1 MKMAKLS
8 KRMKTISS
16 LIRPDEIYSLQS
28 AIDLLK
34 EVPSVKFDQSLEIS
48 LKLGVDPR
56 KTDQSVRGTV
66 SLPHGTGKI
75 MRVLVFAKGDK
86 ALEATEAGAEFVGFD
101 EYFEKVRGGWT
112 DFDAVVATPDM
123 MREVGKLGKILGPRN
138 LMPSPKAGSVTNQVG
153 DAVTKI
159 KAGRVEFKL
168 DASALINGLSGK
180 LSFNNQALVENVRSF
195 IRAVLRAK
203 PAAAKGQFMKHLT
216 ISSTMGPGISVDLKE
231 LAASI

>member
-1 MKMAKLS
+1 MAKLS
-8 KRMKTISS
+8 KRMKAIGSS
-16 LIRPDEIYSLQS
+16 IRLDETYPLER
-28 AIDLLK
+28 AIELLK
-34 EVPSVKFDQSLEIS
+34 AAPPVKFDQSLEVS

-56 KTDQSVRGTV
+56 KTDQGVRGTV
-66 SLPHGTGKI
+66 SLPHGTGKA

-86 ALEATEAGAEFVGFD
+86 ALEAVEAGAEFVGFE
-101 EYFEKVRGGWT
+101 EYFERVRTGWT

-138 LMPSPKAGSVTNQVG
+138 LMPSPKAGSVTNQVA

-180 LSFNNQALVENVRSF
+180 LSFSSQSLVENVRSF
-195 IRAVLRAK
+195 MRAVLRAK
-203 PAAAKGQFMKHLT
+203 PAAAKGQYMKHLT
-216 ISSTMGPGISVDLKE
+216 ISSTMGPGLSIDLKE
-231 LAASI
+231 LSASI

>member
-1 MKMAKLS
+1 MKA
-8 KRMKTISS
+8 IGSS
-16 LIRPDEIYSLQS
+16 IRLDETYPLEK
-28 AIDLLK
+28 AIELLK
-34 EVPSVKFDQSLEIS
+34 ATPPVKFDQSLEVS

-56 KTDQSVRGTV
+56 KTDQGVRGTV
-66 SLPHGTGKI
+66 SLPHGTGKA

-86 ALEATEAGAEFVGFD
+86 ALEAVNAGAEFVGFD
-101 EYFEKVRGGWT
+101 EYFERVRNGWT

-138 LMPSPKAGSVTNQVG
+138 LMPSPKAGSVTNQVA

-180 LSFNNQALVENVRSF
+180 LSFSSQSLSENVRSF
-195 IRAVLRAK
+195 VRAVMRAK
-203 PAAAKGQFMKHLT
+203 PPAAKGQYMKHLT
-216 ISSTMGPGISVDLKE
+216 ISSTMGPGLSIDLKE
-231 LAASI
+231 LSASI